1 MKHFKFTI
9 KISRSGGLTLVT
21 YGSLDRE
28 TLKNT
33 MGDKV
38 KKMRSARPLV
48 GAAVPIPGST
58 NCARRHPSELLFAC
72 CAALHTRTQQDLGQ
86 GPPTPKETKCIAAL
100 YGP

>member
-9 KISRSGGLTLVT
+9 KISRSGGLTLVR

-38 KKMRSARPLV
+38 KKCVRLARSTDSQCLALGLQIALDV
-48 GAAVPIPGST
+48 TQASCCLA
-58 NCARRHPSELLFAC
+58 LL
-72 CAALHTRTQQDLGQ
+72 LSQPRLLPVYSTQQDYLNKQ
-86 GPPTPKETKCIAAL
+86 
-100 YGP
+100 